1 MIKRKRI
8 DAQSR
13 MLLGISFGLTHS
25 IFHFLLRKT
34 KMRRFMIIICVSLVM
49 LTSGSVFGGLTTYT
63 DTIDFANGD
72 YGGPIV
78 NYEDGWWFF
87 IFPVPGSQSEY
98 YAHDNPYESVGGFSE
113 AEWAA
118 AVVDGKIVDISL
130 TITLDDLD
138 KNDTALL
145 YAKPVGASDYALL
158 GSLNQMTYSD
168 TWGVDP
174 GPGNSDP
181 TNITE
186 TTFDLIDAFGSDGGL
201 NDGLPMK
208 FKTWGAPWNP
218 NEVELEKSVLSV
230 TSVTVNPAPGAIL
243 LGSLGAGLVGWLR
256 RRRSL

>member
-1 MIKRKRI
+1 MIKRI

-25 IFHFLLRKT
+25 IFDFLLRKT

-49 LTSGSVFGGLTTYT
+49 LTSGSVSGGLTTYT

-113 AEWAA
+113 AEWGA

-168 TWGVDP
+168 IGGVYP
-174 GPGNSDP
+174 GSGNTDDP
-181 TNITE
+181 THVTE
-186 TTFDLIDAFGSDGGL
+186 TTFDLIDAFGPDGGL
-201 NDGLPMK
+201 NGLPMK
-208 FKTWGAPWNP
+208 FKMWGAPWNP

-230 TSVTVNPAPGAIL
+230 TVIPAPGAVL
-243 LGSLGAGLVGWLR
+243 LGSLGAGFVGWLR